1 VSPGQTV
8 DVEKLPVSEGENIE
22 FDKVLLVQDNDNV
35 TVGQPTVK
43 GAKIVAQVVAQKKDK
58 KIVVFKYKNKTRYRR
73 KQGHRQQLTQ
83 LSIQQIITG

>member
-1 VSPGQTV
+1 MSPGQTV
-8 DVEKLPVSEGENIE
+8 DVEKLLVSEGENIE

-58 KIVVFKYKNKTRYRR
+58 KIVVFKCKNKTRYRR

-83 LSIQQIITG
+83 LSIRQIITG

>member
-1 VSPGQTV
+1 MSPGQTV